1 MQKIKTPCRQSTNVI
16 CLTIQLTIE
25 HGMNCVGSTYTG
37 IFNTCTVFHQQL
49 GVHGCRGQNAC
60 TDLYH
65 FIWGDLSIHGYGY
78 LQGVLEPIPCRYRAA
93 TKVSLASKFIRGF
106 FTVQGDGTLK
116 SLTVQRS
123 TVYSVSIQ
131 NIYLVFLVFTT
142 PKNFRLKFSIKL
154 FSIKLFYLI

>member
-1 MQKIKTPCRQSTNVI
+1 MQAINQRNLSN
-16 CLTIQLTIE
+16 
-25 HGMNCVGSTYTG
+25 YTADHW
-37 IFNTCTVFHQQL
+37 TWYELRWVY
-49 GVHGCRGQNAC
+49 
-60 TDLYH
+60 LYRDFQYLYCFRSAVRSPWMQRAECMH
-65 FIWGDLSIHGYGY
+65 WSIPFYIGGDLSIHGYGY

-106 FTVQGDGTLK
+106 STVQGDGTSK